1 MTTDR
6 KCPCGD
12 EAVRDQAAWWF
23 ARSRDGD
30 LSAHERASFQNWLDA
45 HDQHAHEYRLLQSLW
60 GAADLLPKARLGAL
74 CQADAPTSL
83 PVPRSIARRTFVRYA
98 VAASLV
104 AMVVGSG
111 LYFGLSRQPDYSAEF
126 ATVLG
131 ERRQVALPDGS
142 VVDLNGRTRINVHF
156 FSASRQVELTEGE
169 AMFSVEHDSSRPF
182 VVQTGNGSVTVTG
195 TRFDVRRDPSRT
207 LVAVESGTVK
217 VKGHSGSGSAS
228 SDSSSDDDGN
238 RVTLTAVLG
247 SSIDANG
254 KVLSAS
260 AINTAALTAWRGG
273 KLVFNDTSL
282 RDVVLE
288 VSRYREKPLRVAEG
302 KVANLRLTSVF
313 KSDDTDALL
322 RALPSILPV
331 AVRTLPDGSQEIF
344 SK

>member
-6 KCPCGD
+6 ECSCGT
-12 EAVRDQAAWWF
+12 EAVRDQAALWF
-23 ARSRDGD
+23 ARSRDSD
-30 LSAHERASFQNWLDA
+30 LPAAQRADFETWLA
-45 HDQHAHEYRLLQSLW
+45 EHDQHAHEFRLLQNLW
-60 GAADLLPKARLGAL
+60 GAADLLPKARLEAL
-74 CQADAPTSL
+74 LEPDAATPLKAPPFT
-83 PVPRSIARRTFVRYA
+83 VRRTLLRYA

-104 AMVVGSG
+104 AMMVGG
-111 LYFGLSRQPDYSAEF
+111 GFYFGLERGPEYSAEF

-142 VVDLNGRTRINVHF
+142 VIDLNGRTRLNVHF
-156 FSASRQVELTEGE
+156 YDASRQVELVEGE
-169 AMFSVEHDSSRPF
+169 AMFSVQHDTSKPF

-195 TRFDVRRDPSRT
+195 TRFDVRCDPTRT

-217 VKGHSGSGSAS
+217 VKGKA
-228 SDSSSDDDGN
+228 DEQGN
-238 RVTLTAVLG
+238 LVTLTAGLG
-247 SSIDANG
+247 SSIDVSG
-254 KVLSAS
+254 KVTPAS
-260 AINTAALTAWRGG
+260 AVNTAAITAWRGG
-273 KLVFNDTSL
+273 KLVFNDASL
-282 RDVVLE
+282 RDVALE

-302 KVANLRLTSVF
+302 KTANLRLTSVF

>member
-6 KCPCGD
+6 ECPCGT
-12 EAVRDQAAWWF
+12 EAVRDQAALWF

-30 LSAHERASFQNWLDA
+30 LPAPARASFEAWLA
-45 HDQHAHEYRLLQSLW
+45 EHDQHAHEFRLLQNLW
-60 GAADLLPKARLGAL
+60 GAADLLPKARLEAL
-74 CQADAPTSL
+74 CQPDAPTPLRAAS
-83 PVPRSIARRTFVRYA
+83 SIKRRTFARYA

-111 LYFGLSRQPDYSAEF
+111 LYFGLDREPDYSAEF

-142 VVDLNGRTRINVHF
+142 VLDLNGRTRLKVHF
-156 FSASRQVELTEGE
+156 FSATRQVELTEGE

-195 TRFDVRRDPSRT
+195 TRFDVRRDPTRT

-217 VKGHSGSGSAS
+217 VKGQA
-228 SDSSSDDDGN
+228 DEQGN
-238 RVTLTAVLG
+238 MVTLTAGLG
-247 SSIDANG
+247 SSIDVSG
-254 KVLSAS
+254 KVTPALAV
-260 AINTAALTAWRGG
+260 NTAAITAWRGG
-273 KLVFNDTSL
+273 KLVFNDASL
-282 RDVVLE
+282 RDVALE

-302 KVANLRLTSVF
+302 KTANLRLTSVF

-331 AVRTLPDGSQEIF
+331 AVRTLADGSQEIF

>member
-6 KCPCGD
+6 ECPCGT
-12 EAVRDQAAWWF
+12 EAVRDQAALWF

-30 LSAHERASFQNWLDA
+30 LPAPERASFEGWLA
-45 HDQHAHEYRLLQSLW
+45 EHDQHAHEFRLLQNLW
-60 GAADLLPKARLGAL
+60 GAADLLPKARLQAL
-74 CQADAPTSL
+74 CQPDAPTPLRAPS
-83 PVPRSIARRTFVRYA
+83 VKRRTFVRYA

-111 LYFGLSRQPDYSAEF
+111 LYFGLDREPDYSAEF

-142 VVDLNGRTRINVHF
+142 VLDLNGRTRLKVHF
-156 FSASRQVELTEGE
+156 FSATRQVELTEGE

-195 TRFDVRRDPSRT
+195 TRFDVRRDLTRT

-217 VKGHSGSGSAS
+217 VKGQA
-228 SDSSSDDDGN
+228 DEQGN
-238 RVTLTAVLG
+238 MVTLTAGLG
-247 SSIDANG
+247 SSIDVSG
-254 KVLSAS
+254 KVTPAQ
-260 AINTAALTAWRGG
+260 AVNTAAITAWRGG
-273 KLVFNDTSL
+273 KLVFNDASL
-282 RDVVLE
+282 RDVALE

-302 KVANLRLTSVF
+302 KTANLRLTSVF

-331 AVRTLPDGSQEIF
+331 AVRTLADGSQEIF